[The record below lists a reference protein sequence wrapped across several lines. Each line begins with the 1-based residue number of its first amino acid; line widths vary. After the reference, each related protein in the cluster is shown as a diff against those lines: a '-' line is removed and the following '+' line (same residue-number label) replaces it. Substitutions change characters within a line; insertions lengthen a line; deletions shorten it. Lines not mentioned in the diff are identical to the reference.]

1 MISPPPLKRRDDLFS
16 VGDDVCG
23 GGCCKQ
29 QHGPDLSLH
38 PDTEMHENGARGSAS
53 SSRRRIK
60 KKKKGEEE
68 ERDAVKGY
76 RQSSRWGRLARS
88 SPKENKNK
96 KVNLEERESQKEEKR

>member
-1 MISPPPLKRRDDLFS
+1 MCVEVAAANNNTVLTFHFIPTRRCMRMAREAARHLQEEELKR
-16 VGDDVCG
+16 
-23 GGCCKQ
+23 
-29 QHGPDLSLH
+29 
-38 PDTEMHENGARGSAS
+38 
-53 SSRRRIK
+53 
-60 KKKKGEEE
+60 KKKGEEE